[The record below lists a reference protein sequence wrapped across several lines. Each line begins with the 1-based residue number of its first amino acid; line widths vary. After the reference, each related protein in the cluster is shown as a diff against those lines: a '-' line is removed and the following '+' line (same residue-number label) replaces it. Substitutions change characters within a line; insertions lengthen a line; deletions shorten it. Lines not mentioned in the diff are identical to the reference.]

1 MPHDRSPRHLA
12 PPDEVDALMAR
23 RRFGAAAR
31 DRERRSAVARRDPN
45 RFL

>member
-12 PPDEVDALMAR
+12 APDEVDALMTR

-31 DRERRSAVARRDPN
+31 DRERRSAVERRDPN